1 MTTRMRLGMG
11 MPLADVAALPVYGRG
26 WRRRL
31 ALLSGL
37 AQAAAVA
44 PGNGEPATNGRR
56 PERVWLLGRRWRPR
70 QLPAAAFGSPAP
82 PSVSLAGRDRGRSF
96 TLGRGG

>member
-11 MPLADVAALPVYGRG
+11 MPLADVAALPVYGWG

-44 PGNGEPATNGRR
+44 PGNGEPAT
-56 PERVWLLGRRWRPR
+56 
-70 QLPAAAFGSPAP
+70 
-82 PSVSLAGRDRGRSF
+82 RGRLVQSGC
-96 TLGRGG
+96 GR

>member
-1 MTTRMRLGMG
+1 MTTRMRLGIG

-44 PGNGEPATNGRR
+44 PGNGEPATRGSSR
-56 PERVWLLGRRWRPR
+56 PERVWPQAKDGDHGSHQQQPSCHRRPLRI
-70 QLPAAAFGSPAP
+70 PAGP
-82 PSVSLAGRDRGRSF
+82 
-96 TLGRGG
+96 